1 MRSADVEK
9 QRLLLE
15 TVRDKGLVIA
25 QVLEPLLAGADVVP
39 FERLADEVA
48 RFASST
54 VRVKLLFQPLSNAG
68 SNAGFFFVAAAPALS
83 LADLDGERKELL
95 DRGILKQL
103 SQSCVVSIPLALPL
117 QRPGG
122 GRELLTSITPIKTH
136 EGCWALLLSH
146 TENANE
152 GGINRPYW
160 RTAEVRFAGA
170 IYLAMALLVLAIF
183 IDLWRDIRH
192 FGGLA
197 RAIRHGGERA
207 GFGERNRIP
216 ELDDVA
222 HEFDAMVDTLNQSAE
237 AIRRAAEDNAHA
249 LKNPLA
255 IIRQALELLLRRAD
269 RSDPTILHATGAMAS
284 SIDRLDGLIAS
295 ARRLDQAMADLLA
308 PPDELVDLTALVRR
322 TAASF
327 AQADSP
333 GRARLRATAEERIAV
348 RGGTDQLETVLENLI
363 DNALSFTPPGGT
375 VRIAL
380 GRVGRRVQLTV
391 DDEGPGVAPDRLAK
405 IFDRYQSFRP
415 EGGPGSDA
423 PHFGIGLWIVRRNV
437 EAMGGKV
444 RAENRAEGGLRV
456 IVELPLGS

>member
-1 MRSADVEK
+1 M
-9 QRLLLE
+9 L
-15 TVRDKGLVIA
+15 
-25 QVLEPLLAGADVVP
+25 
-39 FERLADEVA
+39 
-48 RFASST
+48 
-54 VRVKLLFQPLSNAG
+54 
-68 SNAGFFFVAAAPALS
+68 
-83 LADLDGERKELL
+83 
-95 DRGILKQL
+95 
-103 SQSCVVSIPLALPL
+103 
-117 QRPGG
+117 
-122 GRELLTSITPIKTH
+122 
-136 EGCWALLLSH
+136 ALLLSH
-146 TENANE
+146 TENAAD
-152 GGINRPYW
+152 GVIDRPYW
-160 RTAEVRFAGA
+160 RSNEVRFAGA

-197 RAIRHGGERA
+197 RSIRHGGERA
-207 GFGERNRIP
+207 GFGDRNRIP

-222 HEFDAMVDTLNQSAE
+222 REFDAMVDTLNQSAE

-269 RSDPTILHATGAMAS
+269 QGDPTIRHATGAMAS

-308 PPDELVDLTALVRR
+308 PPDDKVDLTALVRR

-333 GRARLRATAEERIAV
+333 GRARLRATTEERITV

-375 VRIAL
+375 VHIAVT
-380 GRVGRRVQLTV
+380 RAGRRVRLTV
-391 DDEGPGVAPDRLAK
+391 TDEGPGVSPDRLDK

-415 EGGPGSDA
+415 EAAASNDA
-423 PHFGIGLWIVRRNV
+423 QHFGIGLWIVRRNV
-437 EAMGGKV
+437 EAMGGSV
-444 RAENRAEGGLRV
+444 RAENRPEGGLQV
-456 IVELPLGS
+456 TVDLPLAV